1 MRNRKR
7 RITLLASSCLLLL
20 SACASSGLDGS
31 VFSPLTIWS
40 VSSVDRIDR
49 NDASVDTRQKKMK
62 ITMAKN
68 EREGGQL
75 MLRSTS
81 DINAYNVT
89 VSDLVSSDHRYV
101 IPKEDISIFNA
112 KYHSSVGINQRYNNP
127 SLPSGSVIPDALLP
141 FDTAVEY
148 GENTLPKDEN
158 QSVYIEISTGKNV
171 ISGTYSGQIKV
182 VADTYAHFVPLEVR
196 VVDYTIPDEPTTMN
210 HFANWGSEHYNSA
223 ELDCG
228 EEITTAYFETMLDY
242 RMSSSLPFEG
252 EGGPDKYVELLRKYY
267 SAPGFSS
274 YKFFYE
280 ATYSSYNDMLIAY
293 NVPLCKEYLRKVIN
307 ASLDDDVNYL
317 DKAFFYFSTFVD
329 EPDSNPSVTWED
341 VYQIATTVK
350 KMLTDLAEELD
361 TSLASSSNYAFYSD
375 KVRQTLIDIP
385 NVIPGGYSIA
395 TLEKYGAEDISACTE
410 LSRFDSQEARD
421 SYTRTGAQQEWWYT
435 CIGPQYPYPNL
446 LINSYLTGPR
456 LISWMQQ
463 YYDIDGFLIWDALN
477 YTDSDNGATP
487 IINTY
492 GDLTETMSDV
502 CDGKIFYPG
511 APYGIEGPVPS
522 LRAVSYRDGMEDG
535 EIINAIYKR
544 YEEFGL
550 NADEAVDEIMK
561 KEFSGTVTNGSASD
575 FASARESLMEIYEN
589 IVSSTA
595 LLFDTSVQGESAND
609 TELSFLLP
617 NAEAKAYVDGTLLEK
632 GKDGL
637 YHYSLNAN
645 KNPSV
650 TIEVKVGN
658 LVSSYAKRII
668 DIQKNLSDFED
679 DSLDGW
685 SADLFGSLG
694 VSAETYKGGSK
705 SMAITLNGRDRAGYE
720 PSFALDAKKIG
731 DTASLSEIS
740 FSFYVPNEVHDNYK
754 MTVSASYG
762 TLTTYNA
769 DVGSIILKQGWNN
782 VQLAI
787 QESIRS
793 LENLEEF
800 RFYLPNLLNDTG
812 VVSSCTFYLDDCA
825 YRSLIDYDQAQSDDF
840 GEVVSA
846 KNEEAVIKGDKKS
859 LILEE
864 DVNNVEVEENGEK
877 YLMLGD
883 FETYNQVAQIRYE
896 NNFGTLSFASD
907 SPYVTHGEK
916 ALKMEIIGRGEK
928 LRKLDP
934 IMTFFTGSDYFQKSD
949 FSDCDY
955 LEADF
960 YNAMDYSIPVRFSD
974 TNIYY
979 SQYTKIVSFTLEPGM
994 NHIKIDLSAFTSS
1007 KFSKFCFIFDRGEY
1021 YDEKRVVYFDNFRA
1035 HYAKEAA

>member
-1 MRNRKR
+1 MGNKKR
-7 RITLLASSCLLLL
+7 RITLLTSSFLLLL
-20 SACASSGLDGS
+20 SSCASSGLDGS
-31 VFSPLTIWS
+31 VFSPLTLWS
-40 VSSVDRIDR
+40 ASSVDRIAR
-49 NDASVDTRQKKMK
+49 NDDSVDTRQKKMK

-75 MLRSTS
+75 MLRSAS

-101 IPKEDISIFNA
+101 IPKEDVSIFNA
-112 KYHSSVGINQRYNNP
+112 KYHSSLGINQKYNNP

-148 GENTLPKDEN
+148 GENTLPKDSN
-158 QSVYIEISTGKNV
+158 QSVYIEVSTGKNV
-171 ISGTYSGQIKV
+171 MAGTYSGQIKV
-182 VADTYAHFVPLEVR
+182 VADSYAHYIPLEVK
-196 VVDYTIPDEPTTMN
+196 VIDYTIPDEPTTMN
-210 HFANWGSEHYNSA
+210 YFARWGTEHFNSA

-280 ATYSSYNDMLIAY
+280 ATYSSYNDMFIAY
-293 NVPLCKEYLRKVIN
+293 NVPLCQEYLRKVVA
-307 ASLDDDVNYL
+307 ASLEDNVNYL

-341 VYQIATTVK
+341 VHQIATTCK

-361 TSLASSSNYAFYSD
+361 VSLASSSNYAFYSS

-385 NVIPGGYSIA
+385 NIIPGGYSIA

-410 LSRFDSQEARD
+410 LSHFDSQEVRD
-421 SYTRTGAQQEWWYT
+421 SYTRNGGQQKWWYT

-446 LINSYLTGPR
+446 LLNSYTTAPR

-463 YYDIDGFLIWDALN
+463 YYDIDGFLIWDAVN
-477 YTDSDNGATP
+477 YGDSDNDATP
-487 IINTY
+487 IINAY
-492 GDLTETMSDV
+492 GDLNQTMSDV
-502 CDGKIFYPG
+502 ADGKIFYPG
-511 APYGIEGPVPS
+511 APYGIKGPVPS

-535 EIINAIYKR
+535 EIIQAIYER

-550 NADEAVDEIMK
+550 DASEAVNEIMK

-575 FASARESLMEIYEN
+575 FVSARESLMEIYEN
-589 IVSSTA
+589 IASSTA
-595 LLFDTSVQGESAND
+595 LLYDTSVQGQTAND
-609 TELSFLLP
+609 MDVSFILP
-617 NAEAKAYVDGTLLEK
+617 NAEAKAYADGELLEK
-632 GKDGL
+632 GKDGF

-650 TIEVKVGN
+650 TFEVKVGN
-658 LVSSYAKRII
+658 LSTSYIKRLT
-668 DIQKNLSDFED
+668 DIETNLSDFEN
-679 DSLDGW
+679 DSTDGW
-685 SADLFGSLG
+685 SVDLFGSIG
-694 VSAETYKGGSK
+694 VSGETYKGGSK

-731 DTASLSEIS
+731 DTSSLSEIS
-740 FSFYVPNEVHDNYK
+740 FSFYVPNEVPDDYK

-762 TLTTYNA
+762 TTMTYNA
-769 DVGSIILKQGWNN
+769 DVGNIYLKQGWNN
-782 VQLAI
+782 VQLTI
-787 QESIRS
+787 QESVRS
-793 LENLEEF
+793 LENLDEF
-800 RFYLPNLLNDTG
+800 RFYLPNLVDDDG
-812 VVSSCTFYLDDCA
+812 AVYSCTFCLDDSA
-825 YRSLIDYDQAQSDDF
+825 YRSLIDYDETQSDDF
-840 GEVVSA
+840 GEVATA
-846 KNEEAVIKGDKKS
+846 KNDEAVIKGNEKS
-859 LILEE
+859 LIL
-864 DVNNVEVEENGEK
+864 DQDDSNVEVEENGEK

-896 NNFGTLSFASD
+896 NNFGTLSFETGSE
-907 SPYVTHGEK
+907 YVTHGQK
-916 ALKMEIIGRGEK
+916 ALKMEIIGRGETLK
-928 LRKLDP
+928 KFDP
-934 IMTFFTGSDYFQKSD
+934 IMTFFTGSDYFQKTD

-960 YNAMDYSIPVRFSD
+960 YNAMDYSIPLRFSN

-979 SQYTKIVSFTLEPGM
+979 SQYSTIVSFTLQPGK
-994 NHIKIDLSAFTSS
+994 NHIKIDLSAFSAS
-1007 KFSKFCFIFDRGEY
+1007 KFSRFSFIFDRGEY